1 MHVII
6 VGAGLAG
13 TATAWYLR
21 QGGATVTVIERG
33 DAAAM
38 ETSFANAGMLT
49 PSMADPWNAPGTWR
63 KLLRWIGRE
72 DAPMLLRPHALPS
85 LIGWGLQFLW
95 HSRTGSF
102 HRNTVKN
109 VRLALYSLAQLQQ
122 LREQTGIEYDA
133 ASTGTL
139 RACRD
144 QASLDRAAA
153 LAAFL
158 AEHGVAHRV
167 LDRAGLVGVEPA
179 LAPIAG
185 DLVGGIHY
193 SRDESG
199 DAHMFTRNLAQRAAE
214 AGVRFVY
221 RSEFTGV
228 RMRGGQLSGVEYR
241 CAERRLDGDTD
252 PVLRANSG
260 VEPEHGETILDGD
273 AVVLAAGSFTP
284 VLARRLGLSVP
295 VRPVKGYSITAP
307 VGDWASPPRIPV
319 SDDHLHAAVTPLG
332 DRIRVA
338 GTAEF
343 TGYDDTLSP
352 SRVANLNHLLHALYP
367 DYATRLQP
375 SSVTPWCGFRP
386 VSADGV
392 PILGSTPLQGLY
404 MNTGQGPLGWTMAAG
419 CGRLLADVVL
429 GQKPALDMNDYALA
443 RF

>member
-1 MHVII
+1 MRVII
-6 VGAGLAG
+6 IGAGLAG

-33 DAAAM
+33 EAAAM

-63 KLLRWIGRE
+63 NLLRWIGRE
-72 DAPMLLRPHALPS
+72 DAPMLLRPSALPG
-85 LIGWGLQFLW
+85 LLGWGLQFLR
-95 HSRTGSF
+95 HSRTVSF
-102 HRNTVKN
+102 HRNTLKN
-109 VRLALYSLAQLQQ
+109 VRLALYSLKELQR
-122 LREQTGIEYDA
+122 LRDVAAIEYDA
-133 ASTGTL
+133 ASVGTL

-144 QASLDRAAA
+144 QTSLDRAAA

-158 AEHGVAHRV
+158 ADHGVAYRV
-167 LDRAGLVGVEPA
+167 LDRAGLVATEPA

-193 SRDESG
+193 CEDESG
-199 DAHMFTRNLAQRAAE
+199 DAHLFTRGLAQRATE
-214 AGVRFVY
+214 CGVEFLY

-228 RMRGGQLSGVEYR
+228 RLNGSRVSGVEH
-241 CAERRLDGDTD
+241 RLLENRSS
-252 PVLRANSG
+252 LRSG
-260 VEPEHGETILDGD
+260 SAAGTNADHKENAKTNTLDAD

-284 VLARRLGLSVP
+284 VVARQLGLRVP

-343 TGYDDTLSP
+343 TAYDDTLTP
-352 SRVANLNHLLHALYP
+352 SRLSNLMNLLRAVYP
-367 DYATRLQP
+367 DYAARLDP
-375 SSVTPWCGFRP
+375 ATITPWCGFRP

-392 PILGSTPLQGLY
+392 PILGSTGIEGLY
-404 MNTGQGPLGWTMAAG
+404 LNTGQGPLGWTMAAG
-419 CGRLLADVVL
+419 CGHLLADL
-429 GQKPALDMNDYALA
+429 ILNQAPALDTADYALA